1 MRNGNYR
8 ELIILL
14 MGMPGSQSHSMNN
27 VLMEYA
33 LANSITYSLYV
44 FQMFFYIDTLAY
56 LIFIINLFL
65 ILVFPILFRRKAAVI
80 AVYSYSLS
88 LGVGHYLT
96 SLALEIPLSVVIST
110 TLYVIALFAF
120 GYVLSGISRFAGVI
134 YYGVAIATGI
144 FNMLHYMFPEYGFY
158 YYVGIIAM
166 LLLAVAWLFVAIKVF
181 RSGLKHG
188 VFNPRETV

>member
-1 MRNGNYR
+1 MC
-8 ELIILL
+8 
-14 MGMPGSQSHSMNN
+14 
-27 VLMEYA
+27 LMEYA

-56 LIFIINLFL
+56 LVFIINLFL

-96 SLALEIPLSVVIST
+96 SLALEIPLSVVISI

-120 GYVLSGISRFAGVI
+120 GYVLSGISRVAGVI

-144 FNMLHYMFPEYGFY
+144 FNTLHYMFPEYGFY
-158 YYVGIIAM
+158 YYVGIVVM
-166 LLLAVAWLFVAIKVF
+166 LPLAVAWLFVVIKIF
-181 RSGLKHG
+181 RSRLKHS
-188 VFNPRETV
+188 VFKSREIVLY